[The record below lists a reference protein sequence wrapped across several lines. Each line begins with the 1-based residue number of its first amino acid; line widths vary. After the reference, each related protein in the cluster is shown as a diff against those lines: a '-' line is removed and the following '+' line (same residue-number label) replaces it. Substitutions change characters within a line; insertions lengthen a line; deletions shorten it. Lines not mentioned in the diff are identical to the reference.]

1 MADASDEGSITHCLG
16 LLRQG
21 DPQACA
27 GDLGPLLPTPHRLA
41 RARLH
46 SIHLRAADEED
57 VVLNAFDSFFR
68 RARRGQF
75 PRLEDRD
82 DLWQLLFVLT
92 VRKAINLA
100 RHERRGSRGSGQ
112 VGVLSDLEGLDIEA
126 VIGDVPTP
134 ELARK
139 WLTSAAGFSGCWATQ
154 LYARSRCGKWR
165 GTPTPRSLGGLVASR
180 TPSGGSSGRSAK
192 SGRRIKI
199 GMAALPGRLDPTET
213 GCRALMLPVGQTLNG
228 NSAVAMP

>member
-1 MADASDEGSITHCLG
+1 MADTSDEGSITHCLG

-21 DPQACA
+21 DPQAA
-27 GDLGPLLPTPHRLA
+27 QAIWDRYFQRLTALA

-46 SIHLRAADEED
+46 SVHLRAADEED
-57 VVLNAFDSFFR
+57 VVLSAFDSFFR
-68 RARRGQF
+68 RARSGQF

-112 VGVLSDLEGLDIEA
+112 VGVLSDLKGLDIEA

-134 ELARK
+134 ELAAQVADECRR
-139 WLTSAAGFSGCWATQ
+139 LLGVLGD
-154 LYARSRCGKWR
+154 
-165 GTPTPRSLGGLVASR
+165 PTLRQVAVWKMEGY
-180 TPSGGSSGRSAK
+180 TNAE
-192 SGRRIKI
+192 I
-199 GMAALPGRLDPTET
+199 AGRL
-213 GCRALMLPVGQTLNG
+213 GCVENTVGRKLRSIREIWSEDKDRDGGAPGTT
-228 NSAVAMP
+228 